1 MVRTIVI
8 PDNTHIQVDVDVP
21 ADYVGKRL
29 EVNIF
34 LADEINT
41 NAPKK
46 TMADFWGI
54 LSEKTGNELQ
64 DSISKSRDEWE
75 RDI

>member
-8 PDNTHIQVDVDVP
+8 PENTHIKVDVP

-29 EVNIF
+29 EVNII
-34 LADEINT
+34 LADEING

-46 TMADFWGI
+46 TMADFLGI
-54 LSEKTGNELQ
+54 LSRKTGDELQ
-64 DSISKSRDEWE
+64 ESIKKSRDEWE